1 MAVVA
6 ELVELVELV
15 DRLSLLLLLLLLVRR
30 RLRMVIVARRYR
42 TYGKRVSLVRVRM
55 G

>member
-1 MAVVA
+1 MMAVVA
-6 ELVELVELV
+6 ELV
-15 DRLSLLLLLLLLVRR
+15 DRLSLLLLLLLLLVRR